1 MARKTCP
8 QCKLVTGASTTTCS
22 RCGHQFAPIEAPL
35 ERRARRCAMC
45 GIVNPSSVSRCD
57 CGFEFDM
64 APEDLR
70 SFYQTR
76 RSVAWAL
83 LAGSIALGVLG
94 TAGIIAIAAISPV
107 ILVKGTIFALG
118 AVIAGSVAGCRK
130 AVRILSATRM
140 NIADLDG
147 KSDALPQ
154 ARIERG

>member
-8 QCKLVTGASTTTCS
+8 PCKLVTGTSTTTCS
-22 RCGHQFAPIEAPL
+22 RCGHQFAPVAAPE
-35 ERRARRCAMC
+35 ERRALRCAMC
-45 GIVNPSSVSRCD
+45 GIVSPSSTRRCQ

-64 APEDLR
+64 PPEDLR
-70 SFYQTR
+70 AFYQAR
-76 RSVAWAL
+76 RTVGWAL

-94 TAGIIAIAAISPV
+94 TAAIIALAAISPV

-154 ARIERG
+154 ARIR